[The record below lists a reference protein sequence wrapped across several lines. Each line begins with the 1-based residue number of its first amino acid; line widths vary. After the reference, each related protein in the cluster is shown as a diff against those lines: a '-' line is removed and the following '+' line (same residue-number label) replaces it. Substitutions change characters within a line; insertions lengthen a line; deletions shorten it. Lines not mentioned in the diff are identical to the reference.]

1 MGILNLKK
9 TGIALMG
16 TMILALGIFLILSE
30 TNGAD
35 PMSVFLQGVHL
46 KTGLQIG
53 TINQLLNGS
62 ILFLVFLLDRSS
74 IGIASIIYVT
84 CIGLFM
90 NLFFAYIPY
99 ESAGG
104 ILSIGTT
111 VFGVILIGIGAGVFL
126 FADYGAGAV
135 EGLMV
140 YLNDRTDF
148 PLKWIRMVIDAGF
161 VMVGF
166 LLGGIVGIGT
176 IVGVI
181 LVGPT
186 IEGTLH
192 MLNRVSTKQAGTET
206 QADHWMGSE
215 AEKKI
220 FEIVR

>member
-1 MGILNLKK
+1 
-9 TGIALMG
+9 MG
-16 TMILALGIFLILSE
+16 TVILALGIFLILSE

-35 PMSVFLQGVHL
+35 PMSVFLQGIHL

-84 CIGLFM
+84 CIGFFM
-90 NLFFAYIPY
+90 NLFFAHIPY
-99 ESAGG
+99 ESMGG
-104 ILSIGTT
+104 ALSIGMTIM
-111 VFGVILIGIGAGVFL
+111 GVILIGIGAAVYV

-140 YLNDRTDF
+140 VLNRRTG
-148 PLKWIRMVIDAGF
+148 LSLTGIRMVIDSSF
-161 VMVGF
+161 VAVGF
-166 LLGGIVGIGT
+166 LLGGVVGIGT
-176 IVGVI
+176 IAGVL

-192 MLNRVSTKQAGTET
+192 LLKKISASRRGNESNSDE
-206 QADHWMGSE
+206 WMGSQ
-215 AEKKI
+215 A
-220 FEIVR
+220 

>member
-1 MGILNLKK
+1 MRKLDLKK
-9 TGIALMG
+9 TIIALMG
-16 TMILALGIFLILSE
+16 TVILALGIFLILSE

-84 CIGLFM
+84 CIGFFM
-90 NLFFAYIPY
+90 NLFFAYLPY

-104 ILSIGTT
+104 FLSIGAT
-111 VFGVILIGIGAGVFL
+111 VCGVILIGIGAAVFL

-140 YLNDRTDF
+140 YINRRTGLS
-148 PLKWIRMVIDAGF
+148 LKGIRMVIDASF
-161 VMVGF
+161 VGGGY
-166 LLGGIVGIGT
+166 LLGGVVGIGT
-176 IVGVI
+176 IAGV
-181 LVGPT
+181 LCVGPT
-186 IEGTLH
+186 IEGTLN
-192 MLNRVSTKQAGTET
+192 LLQKRSAKRGENQAGQEE
-206 QADHWMGSE
+206 WMGSE
-215 AEKKI
+215 A
-220 FEIVR
+220 

>member
-1 MGILNLKK
+1 MGKLHVKK
-9 TGIALMG
+9 AGIALMG

-46 KTGLQIG
+46 QTGLQIG

-62 ILFLVFLLDRSS
+62 ILLLVFLLDRSS

-84 CIGLFM
+84 CIGFFM

-104 ILSIGTT
+104 ILSIGAT
-111 VFGVILIGIGAGVFL
+111 VFGVLLIGIGAAVFL

-140 YLNDRTDF
+140 YINQRTNL
-148 PLKWIRMVIDAGF
+148 PLKGIRMAIDASF
-161 VMVGF
+161 VAVGY
-166 LLGGIVGIGT
+166 LLGGLVGVGT

-186 IEGTLH
+186 IEGTLK
-192 MLNRVSTKQAGTET
+192 LLTKANAKRIGTESQT
-206 QADHWMGSE
+206 DHWMGSE
-215 AEKKI
+215 A
-220 FEIVR
+220 

>member
-192 MLNRVSTKQAGTET
+192 MLNRVSAKQAGTET

-215 AEKKI
+215 A
-220 FEIVR
+220 